1 MSPVDRQLKRIA
13 QVFGE
18 EEPPEV
24 KEKTLKVYLKH
35 LRQNVEYSCTLTG
48 SEDFEWEE
56 FYIIGPGSK
65 KEHDQLRKTNASYL
79 DTFELIDFV
88 LDPYGDE
95 GIHAQVRRVSDKKIF
110 ILPLEYLK
118 VKPRKSKNFSLVDD
132 YGVWFV
138 NYR

>member
-35 LRQNVEYSCTLTG
+35 LRQNVEYPCTLTG

>member
-1 MSPVDRQLKRIA
+1 MDRQLKRIA
-13 QVFGE
+13 QVFGKG
-18 EEPPEV
+18 EPPEV
-24 KEKTLKVYLKH
+24 KEKTLKVYLRH
-35 LRQNVEYSCTLTG
+35 LRKSVEYPCILTG

-65 KEHDQLRKTNASYL
+65 KEHEQLRKTHASYL

-95 GIHAQVRRVSDKKIF
+95 GIHAEVRRLSDKKIF
-110 ILPLEYLK
+110 VLTLDYLK
-118 VKPRKSKNFSLVDD
+118 VKPRKSKNFSLIND

>member
-1 MSPVDRQLKRIA
+1 MNALDRQLKRIA
-13 QVFGE
+13 QIFGKD
-18 EEPPEV
+18 EPPEV

-35 LRQNVEYSCTLTG
+35 LRQNIEHPCMLTG

-65 KEHDQLRKTNASYL
+65 KEHKQLRKTRASYL
-79 DTFELIDFV
+79 DTLELIDFV
-88 LDPYGDE
+88 LDPYEDG
-95 GIHAQVRRVSDKKIF
+95 GLHAEVRRLSDKKIF
-110 ILPLEYLK
+110 ILPLDYLK
-118 VKPRKSKNFSLVDD
+118 VKPRKSRNFELISD